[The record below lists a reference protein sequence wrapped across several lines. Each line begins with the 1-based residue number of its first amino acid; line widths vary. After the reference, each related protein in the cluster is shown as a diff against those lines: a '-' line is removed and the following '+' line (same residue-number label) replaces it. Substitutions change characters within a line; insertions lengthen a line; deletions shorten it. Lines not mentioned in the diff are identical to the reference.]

1 MKKTLMLVL
10 VMALAFSCFAAVLTA
25 GASTEIVQGTKSEQG
40 NYFMT
45 ETKMPTVSWDFSSI
59 PSNVAKRF
67 DTTPALEIVDG
78 ALKATTHQFEY
89 ALQTWYYETNTVY
102 VSSQTYYV
110 EFDVKVNENTN
121 GIAFLLHNGW
131 GVMGNGSGASEA
143 IGINVTHGE
152 DGNVSYSSV
161 TVDKVGGWPDYPDVT
176 NGSLKVTKLEN
187 GFDRIYVEFTPRTD
201 LTNNAQMVV
210 CYNDANVTGNHDILT
225 DNFSHGTVIAPKY
238 YTIDWD
244 YDYNGL
250 TDVAQAWD
258 QQPVWAQVSGE
269 LDENYVDGTQC
280 IKLNVG
286 ASASNTVIG
295 GLDQAAAN
303 IDGKKLVKYAAL
315 TYFQYDIFVDNCTM
329 VNIWSSVQY
338 SAVMF
343 NGEAWHG
350 EGAVVGFKAT
360 ALESGAYRISYF
372 IDMTE
377 NRDMDFNINASSTD
391 GGAVYIDNLV
401 VAHEDYSA
409 YLKSTAMY
417 NLVGTADVSLDFDA
431 KGKEVTSVKLDDV
444 ALTADDYTIADGKLT
459 IKAGKIATTE
469 LGKNHT
475 LSVVTTGSET
485 PVTATISQIDN
496 RPEVTASYSGK
507 ALEAVTYNGTTNYN
521 GTITLTLTGVAD
533 GDVVT
538 VSGTAALASKNAGAT
553 KVVITNLVLAGADA
567 YKYKLANESVEIDIT
582 VNALQLTIG
591 QATVADKTYDGTTT
605 ANVTA
610 GTLVGV
616 LEGDN
621 VTVIASG
628 VFDSKDVASATKVTV
643 TYTIAGDDA
652 ANYIAPVASE
662 VAKTISKASATVTA
676 KAATKQ
682 ESAADPEL
690 KYDVTGLV
698 EGDALT
704 GALARDKGETAG
716 EYNITIGTLANSN
729 YEITFTGAKLTITA
743 KPAEDKPA
751 EDKGCFGVVGAA
763 SVAVFAVAVAA
774 VAVVCKRKE
783 D

>member
-25 GASTEIVQGTKSEQG
+25 GASTEIVQGTKQEGRNYFKDNAKMVIGALDFENGAGEFYQNWSNVTIADGVATIKTVAPAYPMRAAYSGFRGIYNVGKTYYFQLDLKFNDKVNAIDLQIWDTSACKMDAAFKIVREGDSVSFDLVENPAKDISGYNATKVTQNLKYSQLDNGFYRVYFEMVPNVDVTESTAVYYGIQGSTSESEQEG
-40 NYFMT
+40 
-45 ETKMPTVSWDFSSI
+45 EV
-59 PSNVAKRF
+59 VF
-67 DTTPALEIVDG
+67 DNIEHG
-78 ALKATTHQFEY
+78 
-89 ALQTWYYETNTVY
+89 YY
-102 VSSQTYYV
+102 
-110 EFDVKVNENTN
+110 D
-121 GIAFLLHNGW
+121 
-131 GVMGNGSGASEA
+131 
-143 IGINVTHGE
+143 
-152 DGNVSYSSV
+152 
-161 TVDKVGGWPDYPDVT
+161 
-176 NGSLKVTKLEN
+176 
-187 GFDRIYVEFTPRTD
+187 
-201 LTNNAQMVV
+201 
-210 CYNDANVTGNHDILT
+210 
-225 DNFSHGTVIAPKY
+225 APKY
-238 YTIDWD
+238 FTIDYDADFDNTTASPLNSVAEEYVED
-244 YDYNGL
+244 YIDSSK
-250 TDVAQAWD
+250 AW
-258 QQPVWAQVSGE
+258 VV
-269 LDENYVDGTQC
+269 
-280 IKLNVG
+280 NVG
-286 ASASNTVIG
+286 DESAIE
-295 GLDQAAAN
+295 DQRGKFTNAADATN
-303 IDGKKLVKYAAL
+303 KLVKKAGL
-315 TYFQYDIFVDNCTM
+315 VYFQYDIAVQADTAAIFTLDGLWSE
-329 VNIWSSVQY
+329 VNYDGNSNTWSSAGLVKGF
-338 SAVMF
+338 SAVETEF
-343 NGEAWHG
+343 G
-350 EGAVVGFKAT
+350 
-360 ALESGAYRISYF
+360 YRLSYF
-372 IDMTE
+372 IDFTDHE
-377 NRDMDFNINASSTD
+377 NND
-391 GGAVYIDNLV
+391 VYIKTKGVGFVAIDNLV
-401 VAHEDYSA
+401 IAHEDYSA

-469 LGKNHT
+469 LGKNYT

-496 RPEVTASYSGK
+496 RPEVTASYSGE
-507 ALEAVTYNGTTNYN
+507 ALEAVTYNGTTNYD

-538 VSGTAALASKNAGAT
+538 VSGTAALASKNASAT

-567 YKYKLANESVEIDIT
+567 YKYRLTTEKVEIDIT

-610 GTLVGV
+610 GTLAGV

-621 VTVIASG
+621 VTVTASG

-662 VAKTISKASATVTA
+662 VAKTISKAGATVTA

-682 ESAADPEL
+682 EGAADPEL

-743 KPAEDKPA
+743 KPAEDK
-751 EDKGCFGVVGAA
+751 GCFGVVGAA

>member
-40 NYFMT
+40 NYFKMDRQAIKSFDFEEGKQPERTGKFFATLNMESDNPISGSYSFKVSGSDTYAWNAWYFLTDYTNFT
-45 ETKMPTVSWDFSSI
+45 E
-59 PSNVAKRF
+59 R
-67 DTTPALEIVDG
+67 
-78 ALKATTHQFEY
+78 
-89 ALQTWYYETNTVY
+89 YYM
-102 VSSQTYYV
+102 
-110 EFDVKVNENTN
+110 EFDVRMDGSELKGVVVSASAGYTENSTNLLMEAGLMTEYKDGKVVGYT
-121 GIAFLLHNGW
+121 AY
-131 GVMGNGSGASEA
+131 
-143 IGINVTHGE
+143 T
-152 DGNVSYSSV
+152 GNV
-161 TVDKVGGWPDYPDVT
+161 GWPTEDHWDT
-176 NGSLKVTKLEN
+176 SSLKVTNRGNDVWHLY
-187 GFDRIYVEFTPRTD
+187 FEFTLPE
-201 LTNNAQMVV
+201 TNNAAEGMQIQFKHWGNDTNGVV
-210 CYNDANVTGNHDILT
+210 VYDNIEFGKVIDA
-225 DNFSHGTVIAPKY
+225 SY

-258 QQPVWAQVSGE
+258 QQPIWAVSGE
-269 LDENYVDGTQC
+269 LDKEMVDGTQC
-280 IKLNVG
+280 LKINVG
-286 ASASNTVIG
+286 AGSDNTGIG
-295 GLDQAAAN
+295 GFESRADF
-303 IDGKKLVKYAAL
+303 IEGKKLVKHAAL

-610 GTLVGV
+610 GALQNVAD
-616 LEGDN
+616 GDN

-643 TYTIAGDDA
+643 TYTITGDDA

-662 VAKTISKASATVTA
+662 VAKTISKANATVTA

-682 ESAADPEL
+682 EGAADPEL

>member
-25 GASTEIVQGTKSEQG
+25 GASTEIVQGTKQEG
-40 NYFMT
+40 RNYFKDNA
-45 ETKMPTVSWDFSSI
+45 KMVIGALDFENGAGEFYQNW
-59 PSNVAKRF
+59 SNVTIADGVATIK
-67 DTTPALEIVDG
+67 TVAPAYPMRAAYSGFRGIYNVG
-78 ALKATTHQFEY
+78 K
-89 ALQTWYYETNTVY
+89 
-102 VSSQTYYV
+102 TYY
-110 EFDVKVNENTN
+110 FQLDLKFNDKVNAIDLQIWDTSACKMDAAFKIVRDGDSVSFELVENPAKDISGYNATKVTQNLKYSQLDN
-121 GIAFLLHNGW
+121 GFYR
-131 GVMGNGSGASEA
+131 VYFEMVP
-143 IGINVTHGE
+143 NV
-152 DGNVSYSSV
+152 
-161 TVDKVGGWPDYPDVT
+161 DVT
-176 NGSLKVTKLEN
+176 ESTAVYYGIQGSTSETAQEGEVV
-187 GFDRIYVEFTPRTD
+187 FDNIE
-201 LTNNAQMVV
+201 
-210 CYNDANVTGNHDILT
+210 
-225 DNFSHGTVIAPKY
+225 HGYYDAPKY
-238 YTIDWD
+238 FTIDYDADFDNTTASPLNSVAEEYVED
-244 YDYNGL
+244 YIDSSK
-250 TDVAQAWD
+250 AW
-258 QQPVWAQVSGE
+258 VV
-269 LDENYVDGTQC
+269 
-280 IKLNVG
+280 NVG
-286 ASASNTVIG
+286 DESAIE
-295 GLDQAAAN
+295 DQRGKFTNAADATN
-303 IDGKKLVKYAAL
+303 KLVKKAGL
-315 TYFQYDIFVDNCTM
+315 VYFQYDIAVQADTAAIFTLDGLWSE
-329 VNIWSSVQY
+329 VNYDGNSNTWSSAGLVKGF
-338 SAVMF
+338 SAVETEF
-343 NGEAWHG
+343 G
-350 EGAVVGFKAT
+350 
-360 ALESGAYRISYF
+360 YRLSYF
-372 IDMTE
+372 IDFTDHE
-377 NRDMDFNINASSTD
+377 NND
-391 GGAVYIDNLV
+391 VYIKTKGVGFVAIDNLV

-417 NLVGTADVSLDFDA
+417 HYVGTADVSLDFDA
-431 KGKEVTSVKLDDV
+431 KGKEVTSVKLDDDV
-444 ALTADDYTIADGKLT
+444 LTADDYTIADGKLT

-469 LGKNHT
+469 LGKNYT

-496 RPEVTASYSGK
+496 RPEVTASYNGE
-507 ALEAVTYNGTTNYN
+507 ALEAVTYNGTTNYD

-567 YKYKLANESVEIDIT
+567 YKYRLTTEKVEIDIT

-621 VTVIASG
+621 VTVTASG

-662 VAKTISKASATVTA
+662 VAKTISKANATVTA

-682 ESAADPEL
+682 EGAADPEL

-704 GALARDKGETAG
+704 GALARDKGESAG

>member
-25 GASTEIVQGTKSEQG
+25 GASTEIVQGTKQEG
-40 NYFMT
+40 RNYFKDNA
-45 ETKMPTVSWDFSSI
+45 KMVI
-59 PSNVAKRF
+59 
-67 DTTPALEIVDG
+67 G
-78 ALKATTHQFEY
+78 ALDFENGAGEFY
-89 ALQTWYYETNTVY
+89 QNFSE
-102 VSSQTYYV
+102 V
-110 EFDVKVNENTN
+110 EIDN
-121 GIAFLLHNGW
+121 GIATIKTAAPAYP
-131 GVMGNGSGASEA
+131 MRAAYSGFR
-143 IGINVTHGE
+143 GIYNVGKTYYFQL
-152 DGNVSYSSV
+152 DLKFN
-161 TVDKVGGWPDYPDVT
+161 DKVNAIDLQIWDTTACKMDAAFKIVRDGDSVSFELVENPAKDISGYNATKVTQNLKYSQLDNGFYRVYFEMVPNVDVT
-176 NGSLKVTKLEN
+176 ESTAVYYGIQGSTSESAKEGEVV
-187 GFDRIYVEFTPRTD
+187 FDNIE
-201 LTNNAQMVV
+201 
-210 CYNDANVTGNHDILT
+210 
-225 DNFSHGTVIAPKY
+225 HGYYGVPKY

-244 YDYNGL
+244 YNYNGL
-250 TDVAQAWD
+250 TDAAQAWD
-258 QQPVWAQVSGE
+258 QQPIWVVSGE
-269 LDENYVDGTQC
+269 LDKEMVDGTQC
-280 IKLNVG
+280 LKINVG
-286 ASASNTVIG
+286 AGSDNTSIG
-295 GLDQAAAN
+295 GFESRADF
-303 IDGKKLVKYAAL
+303 IDGKKLVKHAAL
-315 TYFQYDIFVDNCTM
+315 TYFQYDIFVDNCTF
-329 VNIWSSVQY
+329 VNIWSGGYYTSIQY
-338 SAVMF
+338 DGNANIWKKASE
-343 NGEAWHG
+343 NGF
-350 EGAVVGFKAT
+350 GFKAI
-360 ALESGAYRISYF
+360 ALETGAYRISYF
-372 IDMTE
+372 IDLTN
-377 NRDMDFNINASSTD
+377 NRDLDFGINASSTE

-401 VAHEDYSA
+401 IAHEDYSA

-469 LGKNHT
+469 LGKNYT

-485 PVTATISQIDN
+485 PVKATISQIDN
-496 RPEVTASYSGK
+496 RPEVTASYSSE

-521 GTITLTLTGVAD
+521 GTITLTLAGVAD

-538 VSGTAALASKNAGAT
+538 VSGTATLASKNVGAT
-553 KVVITNLVLAGADA
+553 KVVITELELAGADA
-567 YKYKLANESVEIDIT
+567 YKYRLTTEKVEIDIT
-582 VNALQLTIG
+582 IKALQLTIG

-610 GTLVGV
+610 GALQNVAD
-616 LEGDN
+616 GDN
-621 VTVIASG
+621 VTVTASG

-662 VAKTISKASATVTA
+662 VAKTISKAGATVTA

-682 ESAADPEL
+682 EGAADPEL